1 MGSIYVLIDKS
12 QSNTE
17 NILYN
22 TKYMV
27 DKYRKF
33 SVRNGWKMV
42 EQWFIELFENNSMKL
57 NQDKRHLLVLE
68 FKYKNVWPKIG
79 KTNVRENK
87 KQKLLGVERDRTLNF
102 GGYVGSICKKD
113 AQKWSVLAR
122 LSNLMRTNSFDGKS
136 FDESMHWMT
145 VWLLPFNLDVP

>member
-1 MGSIYVLIDKS
+1 
-12 QSNTE
+12 
-17 NILYN
+17 
-22 TKYMV
+22 
-27 DKYRKF
+27 
-33 SVRNGWKMV
+33 MV

-79 KTNVRENK
+79 KTNIRENK

-113 AQKWSVLAR
+113 AQK
-122 LSNLMRTNSFDGKS
+122 
-136 FDESMHWMT
+136 
-145 VWLLPFNLDVP
+145 